1 MRKVIS
7 LSRFERWLKWRSF
20 SKRLK
25 EVNHDKMDMKS
36 TQVPWHMSGVDI
48 TSNSREENDRC
59 NRGPWS
65 SSALL
70 DSLAVHSGGNLD
82 TALLLHTLLS
92 CCKTNVAPEGEQH
105 PGVSSFWSSASVW
118 VWLLWDKCSEDLSFR
133 FGQFGSQSTTDD
145 RFDNYG
151 RNLLCK
157 DIDSIWIECFCE
169 DL

>member
-36 TQVPWHMSGVDI
+36 TQVPWHMGGVDI

-82 TALLLHTLLS
+82 TALLLHTLL
-92 CCKTNVAPEGEQH
+92 
-105 PGVSSFWSSASVW
+105 
-118 VWLLWDKCSEDLSFR
+118 LLWNQCGPNRGTAPRCIFLLELCKCMSVVAM
-133 FGQFGSQSTTDD
+133 GQMLGGLIISIGSIGAQSTTDD

-157 DIDSIWIECFCE
+157 DIDSIWIKCFCE
-169 DL
+169 NL

>member
-70 DSLAVHSGGNLD
+70 DSLAVHPGGNLD

-92 CCKTNVAPEGEQH
+92 CCKTNVAPNGEQH
-105 PGVSSFWSSASVW
+105 PEVCLPLWALQVYEFGCYGTNARRTYHFDLVNLGHNLRHLTFWW
-118 VWLLWDKCSEDLSFR
+118 TK
-133 FGQFGSQSTTDD
+133 T
-145 RFDNYG
+145 
-151 RNLLCK
+151 
-157 DIDSIWIECFCE
+157 
-169 DL
+169 